1 MIRPAITNFEIV
13 ESAFAAGAMQNTTQY
28 LPKYSLN
35 LHGHLMSLDLPKVM
49 GILNITE
56 DSFFDG
62 GKYLGEKAIASR
74 VRAMIEEGADL
85 LDVGAQSTRPGAP
98 DVHWELEKERIVEA
112 VSLIREIN
120 PSVVISVD
128 TYRAKVARAGIEA
141 GAHIINDVSGGLL
154 DKDMLATVAALRVPY
169 ILMHYRGNA
178 STMQSLSQYK
188 HLIKDIIGELLERK
202 EAAQKAGI
210 HDIIIDPGFGFAKN
224 IDQNYVLLKNLDYF
238 KCIESPLLVGISR
251 KSMIYRH
258 LNLEPSDAL
267 NGTTFIHALSL
278 ARGAHILRVHDVA
291 EAVQCVK
298 LFQKLQ
304 NS

>member
-1 MIRPAITNFEIV
+1 
-13 ESAFAAGAMQNTTQY
+13 MQKTTQN

-35 LHGHLMSLDLPKVM
+35 LHGHLMPLDTPKVM

-56 DSFFDG
+56 DSFYDG
-62 GKYLGEKAIASR
+62 GRYLDERAMAAR
-74 VRAMIEEGADL
+74 VRTIIEECADFI
-85 LDVGAQSTRPGAP
+85 DVGAQSSRPGAP
-98 DVHWELEKERIVEA
+98 DIPVELEKERIEAA
-112 VSLIREIN
+112 VSLIKKIH
-120 PSVVISVD
+120 PTACISID
-128 TYRAKVARAGIEA
+128 TYRAKVAQAGIEA

-154 DKDMLATVAALRVPY
+154 DKGMLSTVASLQVPY

-178 STMQSLSQYK
+178 STMQSLTQYQ
-188 HLIKDIIGELLERK
+188 HLIHDTVKELLQRK
-202 EAAQKAGI
+202 KEAQKAGI
-210 HDIIIDPGFGFAKN
+210 SDIIIDPGFGFAKN
-224 IDQNYVLLKNLDYF
+224 LDQNYVLLKNLDYF

-258 LNLEPSDAL
+258 LNVEPSDAL
-267 NGTTFIHALSL
+267 NGTTFIHAFVL
-278 ARGAHILRVHDVA
+278 AGGAHILRVHDVA